1 MKTAYEKLLCAEVVC
16 RDCGDKYGKYSVGCS
31 SVWLGTCDVCDE
43 HKPVTEVRDWGYLTK
58 GINELKP
65 RRPAEPFSNLT
76 ENFTPER
83 KAKIKEQSKEVAD
96 YMKSQEPTLT
106 EREVAS
112 YERGDITLKLTEEEV
127 GFLNEC
133 LDTLQ
138 EFHSTLQPEEDGWRV
153 PEDIALFEQI
163 ERKIT
168 DLYDNHCVHYS
179 LSPALKKFHELYGTY
194 GTENE
199 QEQAKWTVFRDA
211 FYAGADH
218 ANGRLKWSRSSTSS
232 SSESP
237 NCSTTQTTPT
247 TND

>member
-1 MKTAYEKLLCAEVVC
+1 MITTYEKLLTADVVC
-16 RDCGDKYGKYSVGCS
+16 MDCGSRYGKYSVGCS
-31 SVWLGTCDVCDE
+31 SMWLGTCDVCDE

-83 KAKIKEQSKEVAD
+83 KAKIKEQSKQVAE
-96 YMKSQEPTLT
+96 YMKSQEPILT
-106 EREVAS
+106 EEELDEELMAS

-153 PEDIALFEQI
+153 PEDIPLFESV
-163 ERKIT
+163 EEKIT
-168 DLYDNHCVHYS
+168 DLYDDYCVKYE
-179 LSPALKKFHELYGTY
+179 LSPALKAYYEKYGEYGTGEY
-194 GTENE
+194 AMRWEG
-199 QEQAKWTVFRDA
+199 FRDA
-211 FYAGADH
+211 FVASHTEGA
-218 ANGRLKWSRSSTSS
+218 K
-232 SSESP
+232 
-237 NCSTTQTTPT
+237 
-247 TND
+247 

>member
-1 MKTAYEKLLCAEVVC
+1 MITTYEKLLCAEVVC
-16 RDCGDKYGKYSVGCS
+16 SDCGDKYGKYSVGCS

-58 GINELKP
+58 GMNEL
-65 RRPAEPFSNLT
+65 RPELK
-76 ENFTPER
+76 ER
-83 KAKIKEQSKEVAD
+83 IKQQSKTVAD
-96 YMKSQEPTLT
+96 YMASVEPIMSEAELEDELT
-106 EREVAS
+106 AS

-153 PEDIALFEQI
+153 PEDIALFESV
-163 ERKIT
+163 EKKIT
-168 DLYDNHCVHYS
+168 DLYDDYCVKYQ
-179 LSPALKKFHELYGTY
+179 LSPALKKFHELYGTF

-211 FYAGADH
+211 FHAGADY
-218 ANGRLKWSRSSTSS
+218 AK
-232 SSESP
+232 EAK
-237 NCSTTQTTPT
+237 
-247 TND
+247 

>member
-1 MKTAYEKLLCAEVVC
+1 M
-16 RDCGDKYGKYSVGCS
+16 
-31 SVWLGTCDVCDE
+31 WLGTCDVCDE

-83 KAKIKEQSKEVAD
+83 KAKIKEQSKQVAE
-96 YMKSQEPTLT
+96 YMKSQEPILT
-106 EREVAS
+106 EEELDEELMAS

-153 PEDIALFEQI
+153 PEDIPLFESV
-163 ERKIT
+163 EEKIT
-168 DLYDNHCVHYS
+168 DLYDDYCVKYE
-179 LSPALKKFHELYGTY
+179 LSPALKAYYEKYGEYGTGEY
-194 GTENE
+194 AMRWEG
-199 QEQAKWTVFRDA
+199 FRDA
-211 FYAGADH
+211 FVASHTEGA
-218 ANGRLKWSRSSTSS
+218 K
-232 SSESP
+232 
-237 NCSTTQTTPT
+237 
-247 TND
+247 

>member
-1 MKTAYEKLLCAEVVC
+1 MMTTYEKLLCAEVVC

-31 SVWLGTCDVCDE
+31 SMWLGTCDVCDE

-83 KAKIKEQSKEVAD
+83 KAKIKEQSKQVAE
-96 YMKSQEPTLT
+96 YMKSQEPILT
-106 EREVAS
+106 EEELDEELMAS

-153 PEDIALFEQI
+153 PEDIPLFESV
-163 ERKIT
+163 EEKIT
-168 DLYDNHCVHYS
+168 DLYDDYCVKYE
-179 LSPALKKFHELYGTY
+179 LSPALKAYYEKYGEYGTGEY
-194 GTENE
+194 AMRWEG
-199 QEQAKWTVFRDA
+199 FRDA
-211 FYAGADH
+211 FVASHTEGA
-218 ANGRLKWSRSSTSS
+218 K
-232 SSESP
+232 
-237 NCSTTQTTPT
+237 
-247 TND
+247 